1 MLNDWF
7 LNLLRWIYTDPGL
20 RRFYFVVIYYVLAWV
35 LIQILSPVVR
45 RTVISSGGWGRN
57 RHRHSERRA
66 ETLGGL
72 TQDVLQA
79 LIYIIATVAALSL
92 FVDSRGLL
100 TFLGLFS
107 AAFGLG
113 ARPLV
118 SDYISGMVFLFEDQ
132 YTIGEKVE
140 INGVE
145 GMVEDLNLR
154 TTHLRAPTG
163 EFYVIPNGEVRN
175 VRNFARGTFSIGT
188 IRLQIKTAQLDEAMH
203 ILNRIVPTLTEK
215 IPDLLDVPELISAS
229 GEMGVHT
236 ELSLVARTQYGR
248 GASSRT
254 QLLGLIQGAFEE
266 GGIEITG

>member
-1 MLNDWF
+1 MITDW
-7 LNLLRWIYTDPGL
+7 LYDLIQWIYYDPNL
-20 RRFYFVVIYYVLAWV
+20 RRFYLVVTYYVIAWLATRT
-35 LIQILSPVVR
+35 LSPVVR
-45 RTVISSGGWGRN
+45 RAVISSGGWGRN
-57 RHRHSERRA
+57 RDRYSERRA

-72 TQDVLQA
+72 TQDVLRA
-79 LIYIIATVAALSL
+79 LIYVIATVAALGL

-188 IRLQIKTAQLDEAMH
+188 VRLQINTAQLDEAMI
-203 ILNRIVPTLTEK
+203 ILNQVVSTLTEK
-215 IPDLLDVPELISAS
+215 IPDLLEVPELISER
-229 GEMGVHT
+229 GEMGIHT
-236 ELSLVARTQYGR
+236 SLSLVARTKYGR

-254 QLLGLIQGAFEE
+254 QLLGLIQNAFEE
-266 GGIEITG
+266 HNIEITG

>member
-1 MLNDWF
+1 MLNEWF
-7 LNLLRWIYTDPGL
+7 LNLLMWIYTDPGL
-20 RRFYFVVIYYVLAWV
+20 RRLYFVVLYYVLAWV
-35 LIQILSPVVR
+35 MIQILSPVVR
-45 RTVISSGGWGRN
+45 RTVISSGGWGHN
-57 RHRHSERRA
+57 RRRYSERRA

-72 TQDVLQA
+72 TQDVLRA

-188 IRLQIKTAQLDEAMH
+188 IRLQIKTAQLDEAMS
-203 ILNRIVPTLTEK
+203 ILNRVVPTLTEAV
-215 IPDLLDVPELISAS
+215 PDLLEVPELISER
-229 GEMGVHT
+229 GEMGIHT
-236 ELSLVARTQYGR
+236 GLSLVARTQYGR

-254 QLLGLIQGAFEE
+254 QLLGLIHDAFEA

>member
-1 MLNDWF
+1 MSNDWL
-7 LNLLRWIYTDPGL
+7 LNWIRWIVTDPNL
-20 RRFYFVVIYYVLAWV
+20 RRFYLVVLYFVVAWV
-35 LIQILSPVVR
+35 VIQVLSPVVR
-45 RTVISSGGWGRN
+45 RAVVSSGGWGQ
-57 RHRHSERRA
+57 RHRRHSERRA

-72 TQDVLQA
+72 TQDVLRA
-79 LIYIIATVAALSL
+79 IVYIIATVAALSL
-92 FVDSRGLL
+92 FVDSTGLL

-145 GMVEDLNLR
+145 GIVEELNLR
-154 TTHLRAPTG
+154 TTHLRSPSG
-163 EFYVIPNGEVRN
+163 ESFVIPNGEVRN

-188 IRLQIKTAQLDEAMH
+188 IRLQIKTPQLEEAIA
-203 ILNRIVPTLTEK
+203 ILDRVTPTLMEK
-215 IPDLLDVPELISAS
+215 APDLLEVPELISEQ

-236 ELSLVARTQYGR
+236 ELSLVARTKYGR
-248 GASSRT
+248 GASSRR
-254 QLLGLIQGAFEE
+254 QLISLIHEAFEE

>member
-1 MLNDWF
+1 MINDWF
-7 LNLLRWIYTDPGL
+7 LNLLTWITTDPGL
-20 RRFYFVVIYYVLAWV
+20 RRGYFVVIYYVVAWV
-35 LIQILSPVVR
+35 AIQILSPVVR
-45 RTVISSGGWGRN
+45 RAVISSGGWGRS
-57 RHRHSERRA
+57 RRYSERRA

-72 TQDVLQA
+72 TQDVLRV
-79 LIYIIATVAALSL
+79 LVYIIATVAALSL

-154 TTHLRAPTG
+154 TTHLRAPSG

-188 IRLQIKTAQLDEAMH
+188 IRLQIKTAQLDEAMI
-203 ILNRIVPTLTEK
+203 ILNQVVPTLMK
-215 IPDLLDVPELISAS
+215 AVPDLLEVPELISER
-229 GEMGVHT
+229 GEMGIHT
-236 ELSLVARTQYGR
+236 GLSLVARTQYGR

-254 QLLGLIQGAFEE
+254 QLLSLIHDAFDA

>member
-1 MLNDWF
+1 MLNDWV
-7 LNLLRWIYTDPGL
+7 LNLLGWITLDPGL
-20 RRFYFVVIYYVLAWV
+20 RRVYFVVIYYVLAWAA
-35 LIQILSPVVR
+35 IQILSPVVR
-45 RTVISSGGWGRN
+45 RTVVSSGGWGRG
-57 RHRHSERRA
+57 RRYSERRA

-72 TQDVLQA
+72 TQDVLRV
-79 LIYIIATVAALSL
+79 LVYTMATVAALSL

-145 GMVEDLNLR
+145 GVVEDLNLR
-154 TTHLRAPTG
+154 TTHLRAPSG

-188 IRLQIKTAQLDEAMH
+188 IRLQINTAQLDEAMT
-203 ILNRIVPTLTEK
+203 ILNRIVPTLMEAV
-215 IPDLLDVPELISAS
+215 PDLLEVPELISER
-229 GEMGVHT
+229 GEMGIHT

-254 QLLGLIQGAFEE
+254 QLLSLIQSAFEE
-266 GGIEITG
+266 GGIEIMG

>member
-1 MLNDWF
+1 MINDWLSNWF
-7 LNLLRWIYTDPGL
+7 SWLSTNPDL
-20 RRFYFVVIYYVLAWV
+20 RRFFIVIIYYLIAWV
-35 LIQILSPVVR
+35 AIRLMSPVVR
-45 RTVISSGGWGRN
+45 RTVLSSGGWGQRQRYN
-57 RHRHSERRA
+57 KRRA
-66 ETLGGL
+66 ETLSGL
-72 TQDVLQA
+72 SQDVLRA
-79 LIYIIATVAALSL
+79 IVYVIATVASLGL
-92 FVDSRGLL
+92 FVDPTGLL

-140 INGVE
+140 INGVA
-145 GMVEDLNLR
+145 GLVEDLNLR

-188 IRLQIKTAQLDEAMH
+188 IRLQIKTTQLDEALA
-203 ILNRIVPTLTEK
+203 ILNRVVATLLEE
-215 IPDLLDVPELISAS
+215 IPDLLEPPELISES

-236 ELSLVARTQYGR
+236 ELSLVARTEYGR
-248 GASSRT
+248 GASSRR
-254 QLLGLIQGAFEE
+254 QLLSLVHDALEE